1 MKTLYK
7 TPEITVEDLAKADV
21 LCASGETLGQ
31 DNLTGSYGGSGGVGS
46 AGSFDFDAGSLLTP

>member
-7 TPEITVEDLAKADV
+7 TPEITVEYLAKTDV

-31 DNLTGSYGGSGGVGS
+31 DNLVVSYGGSSGVGS
-46 AGSFDFDAGSLLTP
+46 NSFDFDAGNLLTP

>member
-21 LCASGETLGQ
+21 LCASRETLGQ
-31 DNLTGSYGGSGGVGS
+31 DNGLGSYSGSSGVGS
-46 AGSFDFDAGSLLTP
+46 GEGFDFDTGRLLTP